1 MNTVPLDI
9 EALAGINTENFVK
22 SPYWPCGPDIYDTI
36 ALQNMNF
43 LFGLYD
49 SLSGTERT
57 LMQLVLRQLFM
68 DFNFFACDFADVF
81 FAKKAGKKI
90 VCGKS
95 SVIYKGIAED
105 TLRMV
110 PPSMALDHKP
120 FKEKIKEIFRPIIK
134 KRSVMEAIAKAGTP
148 LHFTNGLTKMIAAY
162 CRENSLP
169 EPCTIPNY
177 FFGRAPSFSFRLSG
191 AEKLAAAVADGWEKI
206 IFSVTGARL
215 ATRYSE
221 YIKGMAEFYISWG
234 LHDIVR
240 KCPFNLKDSVFFCG
254 TGGGYWNRLISMK
267 VQSQGGK
274 VIRMDHGGERPFF
287 ADKWWGLNEFA
298 FCDEFVT
305 FSTAG
310 ALQIKKNLECV
321 CRTLLDSPVNLE
333 TKAIKEKNFA
343 VLAGK
348 YGDNPA
354 KNGETGSVMLVP
366 AGFMGEFNSVP
377 SFTVPD
383 VPYAVFQSRM
393 LESMK
398 NAGLEVFY
406 KQAPKAARD
415 CLFGPEKHGAK
426 IVRGFLSECL
436 DIPDAFL
443 FTFCGTAFC
452 EALCTNK
459 VIVLVKAPPERP
471 ILSEIEKELD
481 SACRVVHGSLG
492 SDNIQQVNM
501 EELVNELKNPM
512 SAAELE
518 ARKAFRE
525 KWLLL

>member
-9 EALAGINTENFVK
+9 EALAGLDTDNFIK
-22 SPYWPCGPDIYDTI
+22 SPFWPCGPAIYDSI
-36 ALQNMNF
+36 ALQNMDF
-43 LFGLYD
+43 LFELYD

-81 FAKKAGKKI
+81 IAKKAGRRP
-90 VCGKS
+90 VSGKS
-95 SVIYKGIAED
+95 SIIYKGIVD
-105 TLRMV
+105 DSLKMV
-110 PPSMALDHKP
+110 PPSMALDRKSL
-120 FKEKIKEIFRPIIK
+120 KEKIKEMLRPIIK
-134 KRSVMEAIAKAGTP
+134 KRSVMEAITKAGTP

-177 FFGRAPSFSFRLSG
+177 FFGHTPSLSFRLSG
-191 AEKLAAAVADGWEKI
+191 AEKLAATVTDGWEQI

-215 ATRYSE
+215 PAHYSE
-221 YIKGMAEFYISWG
+221 YIRGMAEYYISWG
-234 LHDIVR
+234 LRDIVK
-240 KCPFNLKDSVFFCG
+240 KCPFKLEDSVFFCG
-254 TGGGYWNRLISMK
+254 TGGGYWNRLISLK
-267 VQSQGGK
+267 VQKAGGK

-305 FSTAG
+305 FSSAG
-310 ALQIKKNLECV
+310 AIQIKKNLESAY
-321 CRTLLDSPVNLE
+321 RTLLDSPGTLE
-333 TKAIKEKNFA
+333 VRTIKGKSFA
-343 VLAGK
+343 VLSEK
-348 YGDNPA
+348 YGKLPA
-354 KNGETGSVMLVP
+354 NNEKPKSVMFVP
-366 AGFMGEFNSVP
+366 SGFMGEFNSVP

-383 VPYAVFQSRM
+383 VPYAVFQAKI
-393 LESMK
+393 LEELK
-398 NAGLEVFY
+398 YAGFETLY

-415 CLFGPEKHGAK
+415 CLFGPEKYGAK
-426 IVRGFLSECL
+426 IVRGFLGECL

-459 VIVLVKAPPERP
+459 VIVLIKAPPERP
-471 ILSEIEKELD
+471 MLPEQEKELN
-481 SACRVVHGSLG
+481 SACRVVRGSLG
-492 SDNIQQVNM
+492 ADNIQKVNM
-501 EELVNELKNPM
+501 EELMNAFKKPL
-512 SAAELE
+512 SSSELE
-518 ARKAFRE
+518 ARRVFRE